1 MGSGVKAGKAIRTM
15 VLAVAD
21 VGSAETNWSLLSA
34 FVPTA
39 GGVMNRLLN
48 DITLTRGRA
57 TG

>member
-1 MGSGVKAGKAIRTM
+1 MKAGKAIRT
-15 VLAVAD
+15 AVMAVVD
-21 VGSAETNWSLLSA
+21 VGSAETNWSSRSA